1 MVIELDRYD
10 FLGLVQR
17 IFISDKELWFQYC

>member
-10 FLGLVQR
+10 FLGLVQI
-17 IFISDKELWFQYC
+17 IFVSNKELWFQYC